1 MAYRDNLHTLA
12 DKFLSLSEIYSI
24 MSYLTIVFKV
34 LLVLASLVYMIVDL
48 FFIITNTIPSNFI
61 LIENLLYVIIY
72 FALFLV
78 LMKDEKRRVVALMT
92 IIIASFNAGR
102 VSESVVDSL
111 GRIHPLAMS
120 HIPLFI
126 GLVVLIIV
134 AFLNIK

>member
-1 MAYRDNLHTLA
+1 
-12 DKFLSLSEIYSI
+12 
-24 MSYLTIVFKV
+24 MSYSAIMFKV
-34 LLVLASLVYMIVDL
+34 LLVLASLVYMVIDL
-48 FFIITNTIPSNFI
+48 FFIITNSVPSNFI

-72 FALFLV
+72 FALFLA
-78 LMKDEKRRVVALMT
+78 LMRDEKRRIVALVT

-120 HIPLFI
+120 HIPLLI

-134 AFLNIK
+134 AFLNVE

>member
-1 MAYRDNLHTLA
+1 
-12 DKFLSLSEIYSI
+12 

-34 LLVLASLVYMIVDL
+34 LLVLASLVYMIIDL